1 MGPACL
7 GEDQNS
13 DLLRQ
18 LRLRLK
24 QELRTKSPLFG
35 ATFLFNA

>member
-1 MGPACL
+1 VN
-7 GEDQNS
+7 DQVG

-24 QELRTKSPLFG
+24 QELRTTSIASFWR
-35 ATFLFNA
+35 AFLFNA

>member
-7 GEDQNS
+7 GEGQNG

-24 QELRTKSPLFG
+24 QELRTKSIASFWRDVY
-35 ATFLFNA
+35 F